1 MSNYDKKLSIK
12 LWAEEDRPREK
23 LMLKGRDALSDSELV
38 ALLISSGNSRLS
50 AVELS
55 QLILKSVDNNL
66 NNLAKL
72 TVNDLMKFEGIG
84 EAKAISIAAALELG
98 RRRGSEEVSKK
109 KKIASSKDAFNV
121 MSVHLQDLP
130 HEEFWVLLLNRA
142 NYVIKSAEI
151 SKGGVSGTI
160 ADTKIIYKLAIES
173 LASAIILFHNHPS
186 GNLSPSE
193 ADIKL
198 TEKVK
203 KAGETMEIPVLDHII
218 ISDQG
223 YYSFADEGR
232 I

>member
-1 MSNYDKKLSIK
+1 
-12 LWAEEDRPREK
+12 
-23 LMLKGRDALSDSELV
+23 
-38 ALLISSGNSRLS
+38 
-50 AVELS
+50 
-55 QLILKSVDNNL
+55 
-66 NNLAKL
+66 
-72 TVNDLMKFEGIG
+72 
-84 EAKAISIAAALELG
+84 
-98 RRRGSEEVSKK
+98 VSKK

-142 NYVIKSAEI
+142 NYVIKTAEI

>member
-1 MSNYDKKLSIK
+1 MAIYEKKLSIK

-23 LMLKGRDALSDSELV
+23 LMLKGRSVLSDSELV
-38 ALLISSGNSRLS
+38 ALLISSGNSRQS

-55 QLILKSVDNNL
+55 KDILKSVDNNL

-72 TVNDLMKFEGIG
+72 TVIDLMKFEGIG

-98 RRRGSEEVSKK
+98 RRRRSEEVSKK
-109 KKIASSKDAFNV
+109 KKISASKDVFNA

-130 HEEFWVLLLNRA
+130 HEEFWVVLLDRA
-142 NYVIKSAEI
+142 NHIIKKAEI
-151 SKGGVSGTI
+151 SKGGVSGTV
-160 ADTKIIYKLAIES
+160 ADSKIIYKLAIEN
-173 LASAIILFHNHPS
+173 LASAIILCHNHPS
-186 GNLSPSE
+186 GNLNPSE
-193 ADIKL
+193 ADVKL

-203 KAGETMEIPVLDHII
+203 KAGEIMEIPVLDHII

-223 YYSFADEGR
+223 YFSFADEGM